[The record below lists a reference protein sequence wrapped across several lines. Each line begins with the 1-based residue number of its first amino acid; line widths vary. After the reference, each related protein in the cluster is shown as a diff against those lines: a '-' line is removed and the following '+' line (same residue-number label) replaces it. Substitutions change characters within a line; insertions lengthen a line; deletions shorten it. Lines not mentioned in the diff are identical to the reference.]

1 MDGAPPASV
10 LILRSP
16 LDPKAQV
23 QIQTQE
29 EATWVPPLQ
38 ALQGSAD
45 PYARYEF
52 LWALELWGSRGRK
65 RHSAQS
71 WRPCQAC
78 GWSCSEAATVARHK
92 PSNLP
97 LSLLEFSH
105 YSSASGSWWEALTW
119 FSSLQLDMLHFPL
132 LGGRCSHS
140 PLQLWL
146 LSPHFAC
153 YSAEWKWKPT
163 EAIFTS
169 RPRKGIW
176 NSTQF
181 HI

>member
-1 MDGAPPASV
+1 MDGAPPASF
-10 LILRSP
+10 LILRSS
-16 LDPKAQV
+16 LDLKAQI
-23 QIQTQE
+23 QIQTQK
-29 EATWVPPLQ
+29 EAACVPPLQ
-38 ALQGSAD
+38 ALQGSAN
-45 PYARYEF
+45 PYTRYEF
-52 LWALELWGSRGRK
+52 FLALELCGSRGWK

-71 WRPCQAC
+71 WRHCQPC

-105 YSSASGSWWEALTW
+105 YSSASGSWWEVL
-119 FSSLQLDMLHFPL
+119 FSSLQLDMLHSPL

-163 EAIFTS
+163 KAIFTS